1 MGQSRIAS
9 RRSFLAQV
17 AGAALVLV
25 AAASPADARRR
36 RRMVVDADPSDP
48 ARPLT
53 TPSRPR
59 VSVSPPPPIPRTTD
73 SDAGRYADPGGSG
86 RPAPSRFVI
95 CPGNRRCP
103 GRNR

>member
-1 MGQSRIAS
+1 MGQDRIAS

-17 AGAALVLV
+17 AGAALAVVVLG
-25 AAASPADARRR
+25 APAHAGRRR
-36 RRMVVDADPSDP
+36 RRMAVDADPRDP

-53 TPSRPR
+53 TPPPQRPR
-59 VSVSPPPPIPRTTD
+59 ISGGMPMPPPGP
-73 SDAGRYADPGGSG
+73 PGPDI
-86 RPAPSRFVI
+86 PAPSRFVI